1 MSTKTKRKG
10 NGSIYMNSLITLR
23 EEHRYMNYKG
33 VPYYLL
39 ALSKRKWKNNNIWP
53 SCRDIP
59 RPAGCGISPL
69 KVEMAPWTQHQGAIA
84 ALKMSC
90 SKHEIVKK
98 PLY

>member
-1 MSTKTKRKG
+1 MSTKTKKKG

-59 RPAGCGISPL
+59 RPVCY
-69 KVEMAPWTQHQGAIA
+69 VGACCAMQNSTELEQIGNIY
-84 ALKMSC
+84 
-90 SKHEIVKK
+90 SKRIFLAHIITNSSANG
-98 PLY
+98 